1 MYNLPRY
8 ATAGRAEI
16 IEFMHTHDF
25 VTLIGFDGEYP
36 VATQIPVEVVVS
48 DDQIKLIGHIMANT
62 DHCSAFKQNANVLAI
77 FTGVNA
83 YISASVY
90 EQPAVASTWNYK
102 TVQAKGQIR
111 LMSSEETY
119 LVIKNLTDKYEN
131 PQTSKAAFRQMDEAC
146 IQKHLKAITGFEIDV
161 TNLAHTFKLSQNQ
174 SAENQR
180 QIIANLE
187 KSGRRNDQDLAK
199 EMKKNL

>member
-1 MYNLPRY
+1 M
-8 ATAGRAEI
+8 
-16 IEFMHTHDF
+16 
-25 VTLIGFDGEYP
+25 
-36 VATQIPVEVVVS
+36 
-48 DDQIKLIGHIMANT
+48 
-62 DHCSAFKQNANVLAI
+62 
-77 FTGVNA
+77 
-83 YISASVY
+83 
-90 EQPAVASTWNYK
+90 
-102 TVQAKGQIR
+102 
-111 LMSSEETY
+111 
-119 LVIKNLTDKYEN
+119 TDKYEN
-131 PQTSKAAFRQMDEAC
+131 PQTSKAAFHQMDEAY